1 MKVSLREASDNDLE
15 LLLAW
20 GTHPQVTRF
29 LPSRPPAL
37 TWELHRAWF
46 KTRQHRMDW
55 LIMVDDGKTRP
66 RAVGEVHIRD
76 LNTPAPEIG
85 LYIGEVD
92 LWGKGIGR
100 QALELA
106 MEWAWAHG
114 VKKLQAVI
122 HPRNRRSLHLF
133 STIGYQK
140 IGIARRKQWL
150 YEKARS
156 S

>member
-37 TWELHRAWF
+37 TWELHHAWW
-46 KTRQHRMDW
+46 KTKQHRMDW
-55 LIMVDDGKTRP
+55 LILVDDGKTRP

-76 LNTPAPEIG
+76 LNTPSPEIG
-85 LYIGEVD
+85 LYIGEVA

-100 QALELA
+100 QALEEA
-106 MEWAWAHG
+106 MRWAWAHG
-114 VKKLQAVI
+114 VKKVQAVI
-122 HPRNRRSLHLF
+122 HARNRRSHPLF
-133 STIGYQK
+133 KGLGFVRVGTG
-140 IGIARRKQWL
+140 RKGQWL
-150 YEKARS
+150 YERTRP
-156 S
+156 